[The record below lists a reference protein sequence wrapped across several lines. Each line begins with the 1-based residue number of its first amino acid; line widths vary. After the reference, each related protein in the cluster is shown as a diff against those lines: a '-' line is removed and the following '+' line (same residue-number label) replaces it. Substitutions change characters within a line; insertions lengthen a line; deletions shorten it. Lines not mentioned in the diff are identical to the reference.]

1 MKGFYDQNGL
11 LQSSYQLSNI
21 VSLEGDEI
29 SLCIPEEVIPMLY
42 FRFQSQKFRLRDIT
56 DSLDDESNH
65 EIFPGIY
72 IRSVESESKLKKW
85 IHRFFKKKLY
95 ILRNENLRDYFRIC
109 SELEEKRLEYHDG
122 DIMSTQIEHVNP
134 QNVEQPGNL
143 GGGRCGGCPVYSYFN
158 RLGVLGEYDINGY
171 YFFRDEEAI
180 EATRK
185 EEFFLDKCRYSTCFQ
200 TYEKILKEGYSEELE
215 MRDQI
220 KVQYQ
225 NGRYSAG
232 EGKHRVCVMRRFG
245 YSNIIPMRVTRVSDR
260 GERTDL
266 ADETT
271 LGQVDP
277 KPSWARTQ
285 LAQEANTS
293 ERQVTRFIA
302 LTELL
307 PELLE
312 MVDNKQLGFNP
323 AVEISYLT
331 KENQEGLL
339 YAMDYAQAIPSL
351 SQAQRMKKMQQA
363 GLCNKEA

>member
-95 ILRNENLRDYFRIC
+95 ILRNENLRDYFQIC

-185 EEFFLDKCRYSTCFQ
+185 EEFFLEKCRCSSCFQ

-220 KVQYQ
+220 KVSYK
-225 NGRYSAG
+225 NGKFFAG

-245 YSNIIPMRVTRVSDR
+245 YSDTIPMRVTRVSD
-260 GERTDL
+260 G
-266 ADETT
+266 
-271 LGQVDP
+271 LGDP
-277 KPSWARTQ
+277 RRIIDKQFFS
-285 LAQEANTS
+285 
-293 ERQVTRFIA
+293 
-302 LTELL
+302 
-307 PELLE
+307 
-312 MVDNKQLGFNP
+312 DNKHVLETCYDVYERLGISSDDVRDLLKNP
-323 AVEISYLT
+323 KATILDYLKRSKYSYEEMLD
-331 KENQEGLL
+331 QV
-339 YAMDYAQAIPSL
+339 Q
-351 SQAQRMKKMQQA
+351 
-363 GLCNKEA
+363 